1 MRILEKGRFSEH
13 ISIAGNLMLP
23 SYLVHSKIPVLID
36 SGMTVM
42 GPVLYEDLKPYH
54 HCPKIYHLL
63 THSHFDHCGSTPF
76 LLKKLK
82 NMEVMAGAHAV
93 EVLKK
98 ESAISLI
105 RSLNEDMEKSLGITD
120 GILNGERITFEGFPI
135 HKVLKENEVI
145 ELGDGVYVEVY
156 EVPGHTRDSLCYRIM
171 PDNAIFAGEAYG
183 VPSLSG
189 KRVYPQFLVSFRDYM
204 NSLKKM
210 RKLEP
215 QLIGLAHGGV
225 IGGDE
230 AISFLEKSII
240 DSEEFAEMIKERILK
255 EKNPLSEDSLRKIVE
270 EIAEK
275 DYNPNETTQSK
286 RAYMLNLTA
295 MVKTVLRELCNSSCN
310 RV

>member
-23 SYLVHSKIPVLID
+23 SYLVNSRIPALID

-54 HCPKIYHLL
+54 NYPKIYHLL

-145 ELGDGVYVEVY
+145 ELGDGVYFEVY

-183 VPSLSG
+183 VPSLSV
-189 KRVYPQFLVSFRDYM
+189 KRVYPQFLVSFKDYM

-215 QLIGLAHGGV
+215 RWIGLAHGGV

-270 EIAEK
+270 EIAEN

>member
-13 ISIAGNLMLP
+13 ISIAGNIMLP

-54 HCPKIYHLL
+54 NYPKIYHLL

-120 GILNGERITFEGFPI
+120 GILNGEKITFEGFPI

-145 ELGDGVYVEVY
+145 ELGDGVYFEVY

-183 VPSLSG
+183 VPTLSG
-189 KRVYPQFLVSFRDYM
+189 KRVYPQFLVSFKDYM

-215 QLIGLAHGGV
+215 RWIGLAHGGV

>member
-23 SYLVHSKIPVLID
+23 SYLVNSRIPALID

-54 HCPKIYHLL
+54 NYPKIYHLL

-145 ELGDGVYVEVY
+145 ELGDGVYFEVY

-183 VPSLSG
+183 VPTLSG
-189 KRVYPQFLVSFRDYM
+189 KRVYPQFLVSFKDYM

-215 QLIGLAHGGV
+215 RWIGLAHGGV